1 MKSFVLKGSNGDSA
15 AAHIKT
21 PTATAL
27 LVKAVLVIPDEEK
40 NRMNDSVKGKSPQ
53 KCKIIHKSRNL
64 QLKKRI

>member
-1 MKSFVLKGSNGDSA
+1 MKSFVLKGSNGDAA

-40 NRMNDSVKGKSPQ
+40 KKSNTDLNSKNDFVKGKSPQ
-53 KCKIIHKSRNL
+53 KCKIIH
-64 QLKKRI
+64 

>member
-27 LVKAVLVIPDEEK
+27 LVKAVLVIPDEKK
-40 NRMNDSVKGKSPQ
+40 NKKSNTDLNSMNDFVKGKSPQ
-53 KCKIIHKSRNL
+53 KCKIIH
-64 QLKKRI
+64 